1 MKVRVMFAL
10 LVFAGLVSSSAEA
23 QNLGVRALGIRG
35 GGNINPDQVSVGLH
49 LDAGTFHP
57 KVRFQPS
64 FDFGFGDGT
73 KLIMANI
80 DALYLFRARPWR
92 PYLGGGLGIS
102 FFDKTGDNQGKG
114 FNAGAALNLIGG
126 IEWGK
131 PPRGARSSARYLF
144 EVRIGVGDAPD
155 LKLVF
160 GFNI

>member
-1 MKVRVMFAL
+1 MKARAWLVM
-10 LVFAGLVSSSAEA
+10 LVFAGCVSSAAA
-23 QNLGVRALGIRG
+23 QDLGVRALGVRG
-35 GGNINPDQVSVGLH
+35 GGNINPDQVNVGLH
-49 LDAGTFHP
+49 LDAGNFHP

-102 FFDKTGDNQGKG
+102 FFDKTGDNTGKG
-114 FNAGAALNLIGG
+114 FDAGAALNLIGG
-126 IEWGK
+126 IEWGRT
-131 PPRGARSSARYLF
+131 PRGSRASRRYLF
-144 EVRIGVGDAPD
+144 EVRVGVGDAPD
-155 LKLVF
+155 LKLIF